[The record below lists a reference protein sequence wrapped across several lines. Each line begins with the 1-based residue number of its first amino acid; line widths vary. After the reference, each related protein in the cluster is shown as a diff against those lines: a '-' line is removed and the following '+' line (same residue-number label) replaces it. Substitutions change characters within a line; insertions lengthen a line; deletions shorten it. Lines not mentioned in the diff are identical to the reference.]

1 MARPTTPRH
10 LGTKAQKFW
19 RDVTGEY
26 TLRADELLVLED
38 ACREIDLIE
47 QLEAAQREETFVAA
61 GYNGQPVAAPLLGE
75 IRAHRALF
83 AQLLR
88 QLKLPDEGGQSAGG
102 DASANARKAA
112 AARWQ
117 RGA

>member
-1 MARPTTPRH
+1 MTRPTTPRN
-10 LGTKAQKFW
+10 LGTRAQKFW

-26 TLRADELLVLED
+26 TLRVDEMLVLED

-47 QLEAAQREETFVAA
+47 QLEAAQREEPFVAA

-75 IRAHRALF
+75 IRSHRALF

-88 QLKLPDEGGQSAGG
+88 QLKLPDEGGQGAASTSAK
-102 DASANARKAA
+102 ARSAANS
-112 AARWQ
+112 RWQ